1 MVIDDKW
8 YKFDAEAAL
17 FDIAEMFPIK
27 YSVEPLKYIKFFCSK
42 RAEDEQVQ
50 MDDEEQENMTAR
62 GVHAFFIEN
71 KLCENIQ
78 SQICQKI
85 ENKLREITKLKF

>member
-1 MVIDDKW
+1 MVKDDKW

-42 RAEDEQVQ
+42 REEDEQVQ

-62 GVHAFFIEN
+62 GVHAFFIRTN
-71 KLCENIQ
+71 FVRTPSLRFVK
-78 SQICQKI
+78 
-85 ENKLREITKLKF
+85 KLRTS